1 LAKRIGIVEAG
12 RAAQERGI
20 EAVRRGHILIVDDY
34 PINRRLTQVL
44 LEKHGFKVR
53 LAGNAAACLAEL
65 ERQLPNMVLMDIGL
79 PDMSGLAL
87 TQIIRNDPHTAR
99 LTIVAYT
106 GHTMVGDRERILA
119 SGCDGY
125 IPKPIDP
132 QRLLT
137 EVQRYLRVA
146 HSESA

>member
-1 LAKRIGIVEAG
+1 METRERAG
-12 RAAQERGI
+12 ERGP
-20 EAVRRGHILIVDDY
+20 EPVYCGQILIVDDY

-44 LEKHGFKVR
+44 LERHGFQVR
-53 LAGNAAACLAEL
+53 QAGSAATCQAEL
-65 ERQLPNMVLMDIGL
+65 EQQLPDMVLMDIGL

-87 TQIIRNDPHTAR
+87 AQLIRTNPRTACV
-99 LTIVAYT
+99 TIVAYT

-132 QRLLT
+132 LRLLS
-137 EVQRYLRVA
+137 EVQRYLRIA
-146 HSESA
+146 RFESA